1 MIDSKNEAFLQV
13 AACSLTDVTF
23 GVFLEQLL
31 SLFFFKCEIYQ
42 AILVESK
49 NTNMVWI

>member
-23 GVFLEQLL
+23 GGFLEQLL
-31 SLFFFKCEIYQ
+31 SLFFLSVKFTK
-42 AILVESK
+42 LF
-49 NTNMVWI
+49 